1 MSPDTIYVVN
11 LGFTTIQLQ
20 EVLSALAQEEQRWT
34 VIQGLASLSTAL
46 NSPRAKLLLVCMGS
60 TDADTLAREIKAIPE
75 RRLAVPTLLY
85 LAQCPT
91 DSINALLAPEW
102 DDFVFA
108 PVPAPVLRLRVRW
121 LLKQFGHE
129 QAELDR
135 VKQELLPHAA
145 FKQMIGQSAAFVAVK
160 ERLQRIASCDA
171 TVLITG
177 ETGTGKEMCARAAH
191 YLSPRAGAPFIPV
204 NCSAIPT
211 ELFENEM
218 FGHEQGAFTD
228 ARQAR
233 RGLVAEAEGGTLFL
247 DEVDSLAPLGQVKL
261 LRFLQ
266 EHEYKPLGASRHRQ
280 ANVRILTATNHE
292 LKRLVKEQK
301 FREDL
306 YFRLQ
311 IISLHLPPLRE
322 RCADIVPLAYH
333 FLQIA
338 AREYK
343 RPLTRF
349 SPLALVKLAQHA
361 WPGNVR
367 ELENVIRQAVVM
379 AEGSVINAHELA
391 LDSPIIEESRTSA
404 CEPFK
409 IAKARVIEAFEREY
423 LEQVLA
429 AAGGNISHAARTARK
444 DRRTFFALLKKYGL
458 TQLKSTF
465 GDTETLHHG
474 TDTH

>member
-1 MSPDTIYVVN
+1 MSPHAIYIVN
-11 LGFTTIQLQ
+11 LGFTSDQIQ
-20 EVLSALAQEEQRWT
+20 EVLTALAQEGHRLIVAE
-34 VIQGLASLSTAL
+34 GLASLGAAL
-46 NSPRAKLLLVCMGS
+46 SNPQTKLLLLCVAG
-60 TDADTLAREIKAIPE
+60 TDAAALAKEIKAVPE
-75 RRLAVPTLLY
+75 RRLAVPTLVY
-85 LAQCPT
+85 LAQSPT
-91 DSINALLAPEW
+91 DRIEALLAPEL

-108 PVPAPVLRLRVRW
+108 PVPAPVLCLRVRW
-121 LLKQFGHE
+121 LLQRFGYE
-129 QAELDR
+129 QGELAR
-135 VKQELLPHAA
+135 VKQKLLSHTVLN
-145 FKQMIGQSAAFVAVK
+145 QMIGQSAAFFAVK
-160 ERLQRIASCDA
+160 EKLQRIAPCDA

-177 ETGTGKEMCARAAH
+177 ATGTGKEMCARAIH

-247 DEVDSLAPLGQVKL
+247 DEVDSLSPLAQVKL

-266 EHEYKPLGASRHRQ
+266 EREYKPLGAARYRQ
-280 ANVRILTATNHE
+280 ANVRILAATNRE
-292 LKRLVKEQK
+292 LKRQVQEQK

-333 FLQIA
+333 FLQVA

-343 RPLTRF
+343 RPVARF
-349 SPLALVKLAQHA
+349 SPPALAKLLQHA

-379 AEGSVINAHELA
+379 AEEPVLNARELA
-391 LDSPIIEESRTSA
+391 VDSPIEESKTPA
-404 CEPFK
+404 QEPFK
-409 IAKARVIEAFEREY
+409 MAKARVVEAFERAY

-429 AAGGNISHAARTARK
+429 AAGGNISRAARTARK
-444 DRRTFFALLKKYGL
+444 DRRTFFALLKKHGL
-458 TQLKSTF
+458 TQLKSLPDVT
-465 GDTETLHHG
+465 GARRLDT
-474 TDTH
+474 DRV